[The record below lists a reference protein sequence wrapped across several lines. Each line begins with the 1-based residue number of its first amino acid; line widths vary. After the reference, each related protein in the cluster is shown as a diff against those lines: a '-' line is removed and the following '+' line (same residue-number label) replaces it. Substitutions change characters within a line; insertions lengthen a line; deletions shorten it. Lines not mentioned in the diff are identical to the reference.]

1 MRCWSCRMSR
11 HHSHITSAI
20 KIIETATPGEPLVH
34 HLKKFFAAD
43 KKYGSK
49 DRKAISSLCYNYYR
63 MGSSLLEKTTEEKI
77 IGAAFLC
84 NCEESEMLAAIA
96 PEFKEKIHLDVE
108 KKCAF
113 LNAVPAD
120 IFPFADELT
129 EEIDSTLFS
138 FSFLL
143 QPSLFIRIR
152 PGKEVKVLEK
162 LTESQIAFEEISA
175 SCISLPP
182 ATKLDGLINLNK
194 EAVVQD
200 RNSQLVFSYLQQDN
214 VFLINEPSVW
224 DCCAAS
230 GGKSILLY
238 DLLQGHAHLTV
249 SDIRENILHNLRNRF
264 KDAGIK
270 NYHSFIADLEAGKH
284 LPEKKYDIIICD
296 TPCTGSGTWART
308 PEQISFFDVNRI
320 NEYAVKQKNIAS
332 AAIRHL
338 KNEGYFFYIT
348 CSVFKKENE
357 DVVGYLKEKFH
368 LQVLQMEYLKGY
380 ERRADTMFV
389 ALFTLQ

>member
-1 MRCWSCRMSR
+1 MSR

-20 KIIETATPGEPLVH
+20 KIIETATQGEPLVH

-49 DRKAISSLCYNYYR
+49 DRKAIASLCYNYYR
-63 MGSSLLEKTTEEKI
+63 MGSALREKTTEEKI

-143 QPSLFIRIR
+143 QPSLFIRVR
-152 PGKEVKVLEK
+152 PEKEVKVLEK

-214 VFLINEPSVW
+214 VFLVNEPSVW

-249 SDIRENILHNLRNRF
+249 SDIRENILHNLRTRF

-296 TPCTGSGTWART
+296 APCTGSGTWART

-320 NEYAVKQKNIAS
+320 NDYAAKQKNIAS
-332 AAIRHL
+332 AAIHNL
-338 KNEGYFFYIT
+338 KKDGLFFYIT

-357 DVVGYLKEKFH
+357 DVVDYLKEKFH
-368 LQVLQMEYLKGY
+368 LQLLQMEYLKGY
-380 ERRADTMFV
+380 EIRADTMFV
-389 ALFTLQ
+389 AVFTMQ